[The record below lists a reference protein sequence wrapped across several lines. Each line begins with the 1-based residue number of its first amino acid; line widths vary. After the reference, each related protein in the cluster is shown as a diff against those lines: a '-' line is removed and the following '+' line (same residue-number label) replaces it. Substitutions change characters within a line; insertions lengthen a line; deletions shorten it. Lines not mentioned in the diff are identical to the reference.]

1 MSSSSS
7 SSLPLPLSSSSAA
20 AVALVVGI
28 SLALESSRSSSSPS
42 NGTSVATQ
50 ATGHGPRA
58 TCNGIW
64 LPQFVLATIFLLSLP
79 SLCCR
84 RRRRRRCLLLL
95 RRCCC
100 CFLVAAAALSTSLPG
115 NGKST
120 PASGAVSAKQ
130 PAHTSC
136 TLRTHGW
143 QGVLPEFPLQ
153 STFAQYGACACA
165 CARVLEQHSRQHPLL
180 RYC

>member
-64 LPQFVLATIFLLSLP
+64 LPQFVLATIF
-79 SLCCR
+79 CCR
-84 RRRRRRCLLLL
+84 CRRFVVVVVVVDVACCCCVAAAAVFWLLLL
-95 RRCCC
+95 RCLRRCPATVNQRQHQGRCQ
-100 CFLVAAAALSTSLPG
+100 LNNPHTLAALF
-115 NGKST
+115 
-120 PASGAVSAKQ
+120 
-130 PAHTSC
+130 AHTAGKASC
-136 TLRTHGW
+136 
-143 QGVLPEFPLQ
+143 QNFP
-153 STFAQYGACACA
+153 CR
-165 CARVLEQHSRQHPLL
+165 ARLL
-180 RYC
+180 NMAHVRVHVRVC

>member
-1 MSSSSS
+1 MSPSSS
-7 SSLPLPLSSSSAA
+7 SSLPLPLSSSSAAA

-58 TCNGIW
+58 TGNVQRDLVASVCPSDN
-64 LPQFVLATIFLLSLP
+64 FLLSLP

-84 RRRRRRCLLLL
+84 RRRCLLLL
-95 RRCCC
+95 RRCC
-100 CFLVAAAALSTSLPG
+100 FSVAAAALSTSLPG
-115 NGKST
+115 NGKLT
-120 PASGAVSAKQ
+120 PASGAASAKQ

-136 TLRTHGW
+136 TLHTHGR
-143 QGVLPEFPLQ
+143 QGALPEFPLQ

-165 CARVLEQHSRQHPLL
+165 CARVLEQHSRLHSLL
-180 RYC
+180 RRC